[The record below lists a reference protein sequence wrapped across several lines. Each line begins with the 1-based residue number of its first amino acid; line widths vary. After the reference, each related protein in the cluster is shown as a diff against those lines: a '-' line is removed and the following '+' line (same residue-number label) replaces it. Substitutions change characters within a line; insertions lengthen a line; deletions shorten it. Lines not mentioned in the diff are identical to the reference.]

1 MNTPKETWLIT
12 GCSTGIGREL
22 ALEVLGRGAQV
33 AVTARNISA
42 IADIVESY
50 PDTAVAVALDV
61 CEQSDIEAAFAA
73 TLERFGGIDV
83 LVNNAGYGYLSAIEE
98 GDSEQLRTMF
108 ETNFFGLLA
117 MTQKVIPFMRE
128 RRSGCILNISS
139 QAGLMGNP
147 GTGFYSSSKYAV
159 EGLTEAL
166 SKEVAPFGIKVCS
179 IQPGPFRTDWAGR
192 SMQSN
197 SSVVSDYDEHVSSR
211 INMIGEI
218 DGRQPGD
225 PKRAAG
231 VIADVAAM
239 ENPPAQL
246 LLGSV
251 VLDTYKQK
259 LVDLSEQIDRY
270 ESITR
275 SADYPPEEL

>member
-1 MNTPKETWLIT
+1 MNSKRQVWLIT
-12 GCSTGIGREL
+12 GCSSGIGRDL
-22 ALEVLGRGAQV
+22 ALEALARGARV
-33 AVTARNISA
+33 AVSARNVA
-42 IADIVESY
+42 AVADIVERF
-50 PDTAVAVALDV
+50 PDSAIGVTLDV
-61 CEQSDIEAAFAA
+61 CKQSDIDSAFTE
-73 TLERFGGIDV
+73 TLERFGQMDV

-98 GDSEQLRTMF
+98 GDNEQIRNMF
-108 ETNFFGLLA
+108 ETNFFGLLS
-117 MTQKVIPFMRE
+117 MTQKALPVMRM

-166 SKEVAPFGIKVCS
+166 SKEVTPFGIKVCS

-192 SMQSN
+192 SMQLN
-197 SSVVSDYDEHVSSR
+197 SSGLTDYDAHVSSR
-211 INMIGEI
+211 ISMISEI
-218 DGRQPGD
+218 DGHQPGD
-225 PKRAAG
+225 PKRAAA
-231 VIADVAAM
+231 VIADVAEM

-259 LVDLSEQIDRY
+259 LTALSDQIDYY

-275 SADYPPEEL
+275 SADYPPDEM

>member
-1 MNTPKETWLIT
+1 MNAKQQVWLIT
-12 GCSTGIGREL
+12 GCSSGIGRVL
-22 ALEVLGRGAQV
+22 ALEALGRGAQV
-33 AVTARNISA
+33 AVTARNTTA
-42 IADIVESY
+42 VADIVERF
-50 PDTAVAVALDV
+50 PDSAIAITLDV
-61 CEQSDIEAAFAA
+61 CKQSDIDAAFTE
-73 TLERFGGIDV
+73 TLERFGRIDV

-98 GDSEQLRTMF
+98 GDNEQLRTMF
-108 ETNFFGLLA
+108 EANFFGLLA
-117 MTQKVIPFMRE
+117 MTQKVLPFMRE
-128 RRSGCILNISS
+128 RRSGRILNISS

-166 SKEVAPFGIKVCS
+166 SKEVAPFDIKVCS

-192 SMQSN
+192 SMQTN
-197 SSVVSDYDEHVSSR
+197 SSGLADYAEHVSSR
-211 INMIGEI
+211 ISMIGEI

-225 PKRAAG
+225 PKRAAA
-231 VIADVAAM
+231 VIADVAEMA
-239 ENPPAQL
+239 NPPAQL

-259 LVDLSEQIDRY
+259 LAELSEQIDHY

-275 SADYPPEEL
+275 SADYPPDEL

>member
-1 MNTPKETWLIT
+1 MNTNRQVWLIT
-12 GCSTGIGREL
+12 GCSSGIGRDL
-22 ALEVLGRGAQV
+22 ALEVLERGGFV
-33 AVTARNISA
+33 AVSARNTA
-42 IADIVESY
+42 AVADIVERFPNSAI
-50 PDTAVAVALDV
+50 AVTLDV
-61 CEQSDIEAAFAA
+61 CKQSDIDAAFTE
-73 TLERFGGIDV
+73 TLERFGKIDV

-98 GDSEQLRTMF
+98 GDNEQLRTMF
-108 ETNFFGLLA
+108 ETNFFGLLS
-117 MTQKVIPFMRE
+117 MTQKVLPFMRE
-128 RRSGCILNISS
+128 RRSGRILNISS

-166 SKEVAPFGIKVCS
+166 SKEVAPFGIKVSS

-192 SMQSN
+192 SMKSN
-197 SSVVSDYDEHVSSR
+197 SSGLADYDEHVSSR

-218 DGRQPGD
+218 DGHQPGD
-225 PKRAAG
+225 PKRAAA
-231 VIADVAAM
+231 VIADVAEM

-259 LVDLSEQIDRY
+259 LAELSDQIDHY

-275 SADYPPEEL
+275 SADYPPDEM

>member
-1 MNTPKETWLIT
+1 MNAKQEVWLIT
-12 GCSTGIGREL
+12 GCSSGIGRDL
-22 ALEVLGRGAQV
+22 ALEVLTRGAQV
-33 AVTARNISA
+33 AVTARNTVA
-42 IADIVESY
+42 VADIVERF
-50 PDTAVAVALDV
+50 PDTAIAVTLDV
-61 CEQSDIEAAFAA
+61 CRQSDVDAAFAT
-73 TLERFGGIDV
+73 TLERFGQVDV

-98 GDSEQLRTMF
+98 GNNDQLREMF

-117 MTQKVIPFMRE
+117 MTQKAIPFMRE

-197 SSVVSDYDEHVSSR
+197 SSSVSDYDEHVSSR

-225 PKRAAG
+225 PKRAAA
-231 VIADVAAM
+231 VIADVAEM
-239 ENPPAQL
+239 DNPPAQL

-259 LVDLSEQIDRY
+259 LEELIKQIDHY
-270 ESITR
+270 ELLTR
-275 SADYPPEEL
+275 SADYPPEEM

>member
-1 MNTPKETWLIT
+1 MNAKQQVWLIT
-12 GCSTGIGREL
+12 GCSSGIGRDL

-33 AVTARNISA
+33 AVTARNTA
-42 IADIVESY
+42 AVADIVERF
-50 PDTAVAVALDV
+50 PDSAIALTLDV
-61 CEQSDIEAAFAA
+61 CKQSDIDAAFTE
-73 TLERFGGIDV
+73 TLERFGRIDV

-98 GDSEQLRTMF
+98 GDNEQLRTMF

-117 MTQKVIPFMRE
+117 MTQKVLPFMRE
-128 RRSGCILNISS
+128 RRGGRILNISS

-166 SKEVAPFGIKVCS
+166 SKEVAPFDIKVCS

-197 SSVVSDYDEHVSSR
+197 SSGLADYAEHVSSR
-211 INMIGEI
+211 ISMIGEI

-225 PKRAAG
+225 PKRAAV
-231 VIADVAAM
+231 VIADVAEM

-259 LVDLSEQIDRY
+259 LAELSQQIDHY

-275 SADYPPEEL
+275 SADYPPDEL